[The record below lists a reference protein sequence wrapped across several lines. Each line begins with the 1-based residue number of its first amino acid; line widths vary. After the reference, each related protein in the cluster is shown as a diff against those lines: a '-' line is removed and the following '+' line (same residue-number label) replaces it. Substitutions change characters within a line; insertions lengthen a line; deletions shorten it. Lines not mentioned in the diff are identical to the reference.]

1 MMKRIKTKL
10 WKDSKSKKFA
20 DPQQN
25 DRPNKF
31 GSNRKKD
38 KPPCGAPRGVSRVE
52 ADGRRSGPCPDPW
65 RRHQPFCPPAP
76 SDQATPRAPAPRS
89 PEGNKISLEKEC
101 FLLIQ
106 II

>member
-1 MMKRIKTKL
+1 MKRIKTKYGKIANQRNL
-10 WKDSKSKKFA
+10 RIHNKTTDLISS
-20 DPQQN
+20 DPTE
-25 DRPNKF
+25 
-31 GSNRKKD
+31 RKKD

-52 ADGRRSGPCPDPW
+52 ADGRRSEPCPDPW

-76 SDQATPRAPAPRS
+76 SDQAPPRAPAPRS